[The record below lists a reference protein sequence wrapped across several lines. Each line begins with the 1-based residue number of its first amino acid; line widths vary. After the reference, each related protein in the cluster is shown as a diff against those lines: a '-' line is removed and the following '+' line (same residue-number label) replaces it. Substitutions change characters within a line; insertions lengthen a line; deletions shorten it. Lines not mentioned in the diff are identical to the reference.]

1 MAAQGWDFLVLRS
14 DLHQTKI
21 APVTLAE
28 PVEGEVLFRVESFA
42 LTANN
47 VTYAVAGDQ
56 IGYWQFFP
64 KADGWGCIPAWGYGV
79 VEASANPDFAPGERF
94 YGYWPMGSHLLAT
107 PRRSRAGF
115 VDTVAHRAD
124 LPPAYNQYVDAP
136 ADAID
141 QDQRSLLN
149 PLFITSFLIDDLLV
163 DNGDFG
169 GKTVILAS
177 ASSRTSLG
185 LAWLLKE
192 SGRSKVVGLTSPR
205 NRAFVES
212 LGYYDQVV
220 LYYDLDTAPVET
232 PAVLVDFAGDP
243 VVRAAVHRRFGD
255 DLAYSCLVG
264 ATHWEARR
272 APAEL
277 PGPKPAFF
285 FAPDRIVKR
294 RQDWG
299 PGGLESRY
307 GEAWDR
313 FVADTPRWLTLK
325 DFTGAEGVKTAYL
338 DVLGGKAPSSEGLI
352 CRP

>member
-21 APVTLAE
+21 APVALPQ
-28 PVEGEVLFRVESFA
+28 PVDGEVLFRVESFS

-56 IGYWQFFP
+56 IGYWRFFP

-79 VEASANPDFAPGERF
+79 VESSSNPDFAPGERF
-94 YGYWPMGSHLLAT
+94 YGYWPMASHLLAS

-115 VDTVAHRAD
+115 VDEAACRAD
-124 LPPAYNQYVDAP
+124 LPPTYNQYVEAPTDATH
-136 ADAID
+136 

-149 PLFITSFLIDDLLV
+149 PLFMTSFLIDDLLV
-163 DNGDFG
+163 DNGDYG
-169 GKTVILAS
+169 AKTVILAS

-185 LAWLLKE
+185 LAWLLKQA
-192 SGRSKVVGLTSPR
+192 GRVRVLGLTSPG
-205 NRAFVES
+205 NRAFVER

-220 LYYDLDTAPVET
+220 LYDNLAAAPVET

-243 VVRAAVHRRFGD
+243 TVRAAVHNRLRD
-255 DLAYSCLVG
+255 DLAFSLLVG
-264 ATHWEARR
+264 ITHWEARS
-272 APAEL
+272 APTPL
-277 PGPKPAFF
+277 PGPAPVFF
-285 FAPDRIVKR
+285 FAPDRVVKR

-299 PGGLESRY
+299 PGGLETRY

-325 DFTGAEGVKTAYL
+325 TLTGAEGVQTAFLAVL
-338 DVLGGKAPSSEGLI
+338 DGRSPSSEGLI